1 MPDEIVETEAVV
13 ETPNDTP
20 AEATA
25 PKSAAVTKPVP
36 EAIKKAQDAAK
47 AKAAEAAPKKSIL
60 EKAGDPEAEKEEA
73 TPEVKEVPE
82 KYELELPEGAEIN
95 SELMGE
101 LEPLLKGEK
110 VSLEGANKLAAL
122 HLKGIEQAVT
132 KAREQIESDQVAQD
146 EAWEKELMTELGGKA
161 QEELSFA
168 AKARDTFFSKET
180 RDFFDKHHIGS
191 NPHFIKDLVKVGK
204 RISESAIIEGG
215 SQKGEGFD
223 AKKMYPSMPNA

>member
-1 MPDEIVETEAVV
+1 MSDEIVDTEAVV
-13 ETPNDTP
+13 ETTNDTP
-20 AEATA
+20 AEEAA

-36 EAIKKAQDAAK
+36 EAIKKAQDAAA
-47 AKAAEAAPKKSIL
+47 AKAAAAQPKKSIL
-60 EKAGDPEAEKEEA
+60 EKAGDPEAEK
-73 TPEVKEVPE
+73 PEGTQEDKAVPE

-122 HLKGIEQAVT
+122 HLKGIEQAV
-132 KAREQIESDQVAQD
+132 ANIETQAIAQD

-168 AKARDTFFSKET
+168 AKARDAFFSKET

-215 SQKGEGFD
+215 STKGEGFD

>member
-1 MPDEIVETEAVV
+1 MADEIVDTEAVV
-13 ETPNDTP
+13 ETTNDTP
-20 AEATA
+20 AEGAA

-36 EAIKKAQDAAK
+36 PAIKAAQDAAK
-47 AKAAEAAPKKSIL
+47 AKAAVVEPKKSIL
-60 EKAGDPEAEKEEA
+60 EKAGDPEAEKPEA

-122 HLKGIEQAVT
+122 HLKGIEQAV
-132 KAREQIESDQVAQD
+132 ANIETQAIAQD
-146 EAWEKELMTELGGKA
+146 EAWEKELMTELGAKA
-161 QEELSFA
+161 PEELSFA